1 MTTGQVVGAGL
12 AGCEAALQ
20 LARRGVPVRLYA
32 MKPGQHSPAP
42 HSDRFAELVCS
53 NSLKAARV
61 SSAAGL
67 LKAEMR
73 RFGSVCM
80 EAADGCAVP
89 AGGAL
94 AVDRD
99 RFAEAVTRAVE
110 SHPGIEV
117 IHERVDDWD
126 VNQPT
131 IIATGPLTEDRLFAR
146 IAERCGGSLS
156 FFDAAA
162 PIVTTESV
170 DMTRAFRAS
179 RYDRGGDDYINCPM
193 DKAEYEAFYDA
204 LVSAERV
211 ERKEFEKGLPLYEGC
226 MPIELM
232 AQRGR
237 DTIRFGPLKPVGL
250 RDPRTGHRPWAN
262 VQLRAENQEGTLC
275 NLVGF
280 QTNLKFAEQ
289 KRVFSLIPALANAEF
304 VRYGVM
310 HRNSFLDSPRLLNED
325 LSLKEAPLTFFAGQ
339 ITGVEGYME
348 SASSGILAGV
358 NMARK
363 LRGQPPLLLP
373 RFTMLGALTAYV
385 TQGGAADYQPMGAN
399 FGILPPL
406 ETHIRDKQERGAAL
420 AARSLTWYDENEG
433 VVTE

>member
-1 MTTGQVVGAGL
+1 MTMVQVVGAGL
-12 AGCEAALQ
+12 AGCEAAVQ
-20 LARRGVPVRLYA
+20 LARRGVAVRLFD
-32 MKPGQHSPAP
+32 MKPAQRSPAH

-61 SSAAGL
+61 SAAAGL
-67 LKAEMR
+67 LKEEMR

-80 EAADGCAVP
+80 AAADVSSVP

-99 RFAEAVTRAVE
+99 RFSEEITRVVE
-110 SHPGIEV
+110 NCPGIEI
-117 IHERVDDWD
+117 IHSRVDDWD
-126 VNQPT
+126 PAQPT
-131 IIATGPLTEDRLFAR
+131 ILATGPLTEDRLFAK
-146 IAERCGGSLS
+146 IAERCGGALS
-156 FFDAAA
+156 FYDAAA

-170 DMTRAFRAS
+170 NMSLAFRAS

-193 DKAEYEAFYDA
+193 NRAEYEAFYYA
-204 LVSAERV
+204 LVSSERADQ
-211 ERKEFEKGLPLYEGC
+211 KDLEKGLPLYEGC
-226 MPIELM
+226 MPIERM
-232 AQRGR
+232 AMRGQ

-262 VQLRAENQEGTLC
+262 VQLRAENREGTLC

-289 KRVFSLIPALANAEF
+289 KRVFSLIPALHDAEF

-310 HRNSFLDSPRLLNED
+310 HRNSFLRSPQVLNVD
-325 LSLKEAPLTFFAGQ
+325 LSMKEAPLTFFAGQ

-363 LRGQPPLLLP
+363 LGGEAPLILP

-385 TQGGAADYQPMGAN
+385 TQGGAADFQPMGAN

-406 ETHIRDKQERGAAL
+406 DAPIRDKRERGEAL
-420 AARSLTWYDENEG
+420 AARSLLWYDQNEG
-433 VVTE
+433 VLKS